1 MRGLADGVEFARVT
15 VLVTTL
21 GAEFLSGA
29 SGEFALQGFP
39 DSASEVTLVW
49 QQSGQN
55 FQLRGM
61 DTAGGGSGEEER
73 SYLENPRPGSFQS
86 GIGVLSG
93 WVCEAERVD
102 LEIDGETVQAAYG
115 TEREDTRSVCGDA
128 DNGFGLLFNWNRL
141 GDGMHTVRALADG
154 VEFASATFV
163 VTTFGVEMLSGASG
177 SFPLE
182 GFPQLGSTIIVR
194 WQESLQNFFVE
205 GVEGGDPLPF
215 TSGLASGD
223 VTSSSAILWTR
234 VEQAADLIV
243 EVSSDVSF
251 ETVAFTQAV
260 SATAE
265 NDFTARVTAS
275 SLEADQ
281 TYFYRWHLGSD
292 TSTIGTFQTAPLSS
306 VSADVRFAFSGDSD
320 GSKVGG
326 GPFFNHFETLGSAR
340 LDGLDFF
347 VYLGDTIY
355 ADFRAAGLLPDS
367 QNLTEFRQRY
377 KENRAFSALRNLLR
391 ATPIYAAWDDHEV
404 RNDFGGPTADPFFF
418 SIGRQSFLEY
428 LPLAEATFPTD
439 PACAA
444 APMFRVFPW
453 GRDVDVIILDERSCR
468 SASAQAACSALP
480 GSPPD
485 LAPTFPTALRP
496 ALGLTEP
503 LPPGCLEAIADPS
516 RSLLGSVQKQLFKAA
531 LLDSTAAFKFII
543 NQVPIQQLYA
553 VPYDRWEGYGAE
565 RAEILNFIRDN
576 AIDNVIFLTTDMHA
590 NLVNQVFIDIITDP
604 EPIADEFVTGPI
616 ATATFQDEVREIA
629 DELGLDADAA
639 LSAFNT
645 ALNIVDVD
653 CRQLDA
659 FSYGVVDVD
668 ANAGTATITLKD
680 DTGAILRDQLD
691 SATACAKTIGP

>member
-1 MRGLADGVEFARVT
+1 MKERGQGLLLVLFTLLAAAVGVPR
-15 VLVTTL
+15 
-21 GAEFLSGA
+21 
-29 SGEFALQGFP
+29 
-39 DSASEVTLVW
+39 LVW
-49 QQSGQN
+49 AQ
-55 FQLRGM
+55 
-61 DTAGGGSGEEER
+61 TT
-73 SYLENPRPGSFQS
+73 LENPQPGSFQS

-93 WVCEAERVD
+93 FVCEASRIDIIFDAGVP
-102 LEIDGETVQAAYG
+102 LEAHYG
-115 TEREDTRSVCGDA
+115 TSREDTVGVCGDA
-128 DNGFGLLFNWNRL
+128 DNGFGLLINWNLL
-141 GDGMHTVRALADG
+141 GDGTHVVHVVADGVEFASVTFTVTTLGVEFLTWVTGSFSLENFPAAGTNVMLQWQQSGQNLVIFEGEGVSRDGGNAGGGSRVLENPQPRSFQSGMGVLSGFVCEASRIDIIFDTGAPREAHYGTSREDTVGVCGDADNGFGLLINWNLLGDGEHTVRALADD
-154 VEFASATFV
+154 VEFASVTFV
-163 VTTFGVEMLSGASG
+163 VTTLGVEFLTGASG
-177 SFPLE
+177 AYPLID
-182 GFPQLGSTIIVR
+182 FPQPGTTIIVR

-251 ETVAFTQAV
+251 ETVTFTQAV

-265 NDFTARVTAS
+265 NDFTAHVTAS

-281 TYFYRWHLGSD
+281 VYFYRWHLYSD

-326 GPFFNHFETLGSAR
+326 VPFFNYFETLGSAR

-391 ATPIYAAWDDHEV
+391 TTPIYAAWDDHEV

-453 GRDVDVIILDERSCR
+453 GQDVDIIILDERSCR
-468 SASAQAACSALP
+468 SASAQAACSAVP

-531 LLDSTAAFKFII
+531 LLDSTATFKFVI

-576 AIDNVIFLTTDMHA
+576 APKEA
-590 NLVNQVFIDIITDP
+590 N
-604 EPIADEFVTGPI
+604 
-616 ATATFQDEVREIA
+616 
-629 DELGLDADAA
+629 
-639 LSAFNT
+639 
-645 ALNIVDVD
+645 
-653 CRQLDA
+653 
-659 FSYGVVDVD
+659 
-668 ANAGTATITLKD
+668 
-680 DTGAILRDQLD
+680 
-691 SATACAKTIGP
+691 